1 MLAFKRYF
9 TDDSRRDIAEILRCG
24 DAAAVSI
31 IGQKPLLKE
40 ETAVWEVPF
49 EDEDF
54 IWSAGI
60 IPDDTSADSEGQ
72 MRQILEKYEA
82 LLSAQGLSIRDNCLR
97 TWIFVRDIDNNY
109 AGVVKGRKDYFDTI
123 GLTEKTHY
131 IASTG
136 IEGNHADSSV
146 LVTMDA
152 FAVRGIDARQVKYLQ
167 ALDHLNPTH
176 EYGVTFERGT
186 AFTHNGHRHLF
197 ISGTASIDDKGNVL
211 YIGNVRKQTERAV
224 ENIRALLKDSPF
236 PVNLEDAAQ
245 AIVYLRND
253 EDAPTVRAALAELV
267 PGLKY
272 IMVHG
277 PVCRPTWL
285 VEIECWF

>member
-1 MLAFKRYF
+1 MNAFTRYF
-9 TDDSRRDIAEILRCG
+9 TGSDFSVTCSRPADGSE
-24 DAAAVSI
+24 AVSV
-31 IGQKPLLKE
+31 IGQKPLSGDVP
-40 ETAVWEVPF
+40 AVWNVPF

-54 IWSAGI
+54 IWTAGI
-60 IPDDTSADSEGQ
+60 VPDDTSAGSEGQ

-82 LLSAQGLSIRDNCLR
+82 LLASKGLSIKNNCLR

-109 AGVVKGRKDYFDTI
+109 AGVVKGRKDYFDGI
-123 GLTEKTHY
+123 DLTKETHY

-136 IEGNHADSSV
+136 IEGNAADPSV

-152 FAVRGIDARQVKYLQ
+152 FAVRGIDGRNVKYLQ
-167 ALDHLNPTH
+167 APDHLNPTH

-186 AFTHNGHRHLF
+186 AFTHNGHSHIF

-211 YIGNVRKQTERAV
+211 YVGDVRRQTGRTV

-236 PVNLEDAAQ
+236 PARLENAKQ

-253 EDAPTVRAALAELV
+253 ADAPIVKEALAELA
-267 PGLKY
+267 PGLSY

-277 PVCRPTWL
+277 PVCRPAWL

>member
-1 MLAFKRYF
+1 MYAFTRYF
-9 TDDSRRDIAEILRCG
+9 TGSGFSVAGNRPSDGSG
-24 DAAAVSI
+24 AVSV
-31 IGQKPLLKE
+31 IGQKPLDGR
-40 ETAVWEVPF
+40 ETAVWNVPF
-49 EDEDF
+49 EDGDF
-54 IWSAGI
+54 IWTAGLV
-60 IPDDTSADSEGQ
+60 PDDTAADSEGQ

-82 LLSAQGLSIRDNCLR
+82 MLAAQGLSIRDNCLR
-97 TWIFVRDIDNNY
+97 TWIFVRNIDNNY
-109 AGVVKGRKDYFDTI
+109 AGVVKGRKDYFDGI
-123 GLTEKTHY
+123 GLTKETHY

-136 IEGNHADSSV
+136 IEGNAADPSV

-152 FAVRGIDARQVKYLQ
+152 FAVRGIDSRNVRYLK
-167 ALDHLNPTH
+167 ALNRLNPTH

-186 AFTHNGHRHLF
+186 AFTHNGHSHIF

-211 YIGNVRKQTERAV
+211 YIGNVRKQTERTV
-224 ENIRALLKDSPF
+224 GNIRALLQDAPF
-236 PVNLEDAAQ
+236 PRRLEDAEQ

-253 EDAPTVRAALAELV
+253 ADAPTVREALAELV
-267 PGLKY
+267 PDLNY

>member
-1 MLAFKRYF
+1 MYAFTRYF
-9 TDDSRRDIAEILRCG
+9 TDGEFSVTGSRPADGRG
-24 DAAAVSI
+24 AVSV
-31 IGQKPLLKE
+31 IGQKPLDGRR
-40 ETAVWEVPF
+40 TAVWNVPF
-49 EDEDF
+49 EDDDF
-54 IWSAGI
+54 LWTAGL

-82 LLSAQGLSIRDNCLR
+82 ILASKGLSIKDNCLR

-109 AGVVKGRKDYFDTI
+109 SGVVKGRKDYFDGI
-123 GLTEKTHY
+123 GLTKETHY

-136 IEGNHADSSV
+136 IEGNASDPSV

-152 FAVRGIDARQVKYLQ
+152 FAVRGIDSRNVKYLQ
-167 ALDHLNPTH
+167 ALDRLNPTH

-186 AFTHNGHRHLF
+186 AFTHNGHSHIF

-211 YIGNVRKQTERAV
+211 YIDDVRKQTERAV
-224 ENIRALLKDSPF
+224 GNIRALLQDAPA
-236 PVNLEDAAQ
+236 PTRLEDAEQ

-253 EDAPTVRAALAELV
+253 EDAPAVRETLEKFV
-267 PGLKY
+267 PGLNY

>member
-1 MLAFKRYF
+1 MYAFTRYF
-9 TDDSRRDIAEILRCG
+9 TGSDFSVAGTRPADG
-24 DAAAVSI
+24 NGAVSV
-31 IGQKPLLKE
+31 IGQKPLDGR
-40 ETAVWEVPF
+40 ETAVWNVPF
-49 EDEDF
+49 EDGDF
-54 IWSAGI
+54 IWTADLV
-60 IPDDTSADSEGQ
+60 PDDTAADSEGQ

-82 LLSAQGLSIRDNCLR
+82 MLAAQGLSIRDNCLR

-109 AGVVKGRKDYFDTI
+109 AGVVKGRKDYFDGI
-123 GLTEKTHY
+123 GLTKETHY

-136 IEGNHADSSV
+136 IEGNAADPSV

-152 FAVRGIDARQVKYLQ
+152 FAVRGIDSRNVRYLK
-167 ALDHLNPTH
+167 ALNRLNPTH

-186 AFTHNGHRHLF
+186 AFTHNGHSHIF

-211 YIGNVRKQTERAV
+211 YIGDVRKQTERTV
-224 ENIRALLKDSPF
+224 GNIRALLQDAPF
-236 PVNLEDAAQ
+236 PRRLEDAEQ

-253 EDAPTVRAALAELV
+253 ADAPTVREALAELV
-267 PGLKY
+267 PDLNY

>member
-1 MLAFKRYF
+1 MYAFTRYF
-9 TDDSRRDIAEILRCG
+9 TDGEFSVTGSRPADGRG
-24 DAAAVSI
+24 AVSV
-31 IGQKPLLKE
+31 IGQKPLDGRR
-40 ETAVWEVPF
+40 TAVWNVPF
-49 EDEDF
+49 EDDDF
-54 IWSAGI
+54 LWTAGLV
-60 IPDDTSADSEGQ
+60 PDDTSADSEGQ

-82 LLSAQGLSIRDNCLR
+82 ILASKGLSIKDNCLR

-109 AGVVKGRKDYFDTI
+109 SGVVKGRKDYFDGI
-123 GLTEKTHY
+123 GLTKETHY

-136 IEGNHADSSV
+136 IEGNASDPSV

-152 FAVRGIDARQVKYLQ
+152 FAVRGIDSRNVKYLQ
-167 ALDHLNPTH
+167 ALDRLNPTH

-186 AFTHNGHRHLF
+186 AFTHNGHSHIF
-197 ISGTASIDDKGNVL
+197 ISGTASIDYKGNVL
-211 YIGNVRKQTERAV
+211 YIDDVRKQTERAV
-224 ENIRALLKDSPF
+224 GNIRALLQDAPA
-236 PVNLEDAAQ
+236 PTRLEDAEQ

-253 EDAPTVRAALAELV
+253 ADAPIVREALAELV
-267 PGLKY
+267 PGLNC

>member
-1 MLAFKRYF
+1 MYAFTRYF
-9 TDDSRRDIAEILRCG
+9 TGSDFSVAGSRPASRSG
-24 DAAAVSI
+24 AVSV
-31 IGQKPLLKE
+31 IGQQPLAGE
-40 ETAVWEVPF
+40 VPAIWEVPF

-54 IWSAGI
+54 IWTAGLV
-60 IPDDTSADSEGQ
+60 PDDTSADSEGQ
-72 MRQILEKYEA
+72 MRQILEKYESILA
-82 LLSAQGLSIRDNCLR
+82 GKGLNIRDNCLR

-123 GLTEKTHY
+123 GLTERTHY

-136 IEGNHADSSV
+136 IEGNAPDRNV

-152 FAVRGIDARQVKYLQ
+152 FAVRGIDSGNVRYLQ
-167 ALDHLNPTH
+167 ALEWLNPTH

-186 AFTHNGHRHLF
+186 AFTHNGHRHVF
-197 ISGTASIDDKGNVL
+197 ISGTASIDSRGRVL
-211 YIGNVRKQTERAV
+211 FEGDARRQTERAV
-224 ENIRALLKDSPF
+224 ANIRALLDDAPF
-236 PVNLEDAAQ
+236 PVRLEDATQ

-253 EDAPTVRAALAELV
+253 EDAPIVREALSELT
-267 PGLKY
+267 PGLPY

>member
-1 MLAFKRYF
+1 MYAFTRYF
-9 TDDSRRDIAEILRCG
+9 TGSDFSVAGTRPADG
-24 DAAAVSI
+24 NGAVSV
-31 IGQKPLLKE
+31 IGQKPLDGR
-40 ETAVWEVPF
+40 ETAVWNVPF
-49 EDEDF
+49 EDGDF
-54 IWSAGI
+54 IWTAGLV
-60 IPDDTSADSEGQ
+60 PDDTAADSEGQ

-82 LLSAQGLSIRDNCLR
+82 MLAAQGLSIRDNCLR

-109 AGVVKGRKDYFDTI
+109 AGVVKGRKDYFDGI
-123 GLTEKTHY
+123 GLTKETHY

-136 IEGNHADSSV
+136 IEGNAADPSV

-152 FAVRGIDARQVKYLQ
+152 FAVRGIDSRNVRYLK
-167 ALDHLNPTH
+167 ALNRLNPTH

-186 AFTHNGHRHLF
+186 AFTHNGHSHIF

-211 YIGNVRKQTERAV
+211 YIGDVRKQTERTV
-224 ENIRALLKDSPF
+224 GNIRALLQDAPF
-236 PVNLEDAAQ
+236 PRRLEDAEQ

-253 EDAPTVRAALAELV
+253 ADAPTVREALAELV
-267 PGLKY
+267 PDLNY

-285 VEIECWF
+285 VEIECYF